1 MPITRN
7 IIEKIEIKPKATSAV
22 TFVKLLPNQY
32 KNGIIDRTAHKRDA
46 EPKNRDGEFDLNIL
60 KRALAIFAPS
70 LYVRNLLADAEC
82 LSE

>member
-1 MPITRN
+1 MTRKM
-7 IIEKIEIKPKATSAV
+7 IEKIEMKPKATRAV

-32 KNGIIDRTAHKRDA
+32 RNGISDKRAHNREA

-70 LYVRNLLADAEC
+70 LYVCNLLADAEC
-82 LSE
+82 RSE